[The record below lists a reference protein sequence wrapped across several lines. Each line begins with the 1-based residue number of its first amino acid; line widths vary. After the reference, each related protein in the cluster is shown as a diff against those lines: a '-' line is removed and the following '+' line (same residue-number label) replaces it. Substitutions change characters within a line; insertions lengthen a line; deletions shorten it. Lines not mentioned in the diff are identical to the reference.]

1 MNCTLRLPASTHGGS
16 RGEYFGSVDF
26 ENAWPREMEMGDAA
40 RIGQIL
46 ALSSNSAC
54 IRSSVDRM
62 IQLQSH
68 LEKSAEA
75 AGKALARLE
84 ENIESGQD
92 HMEVRDAFRA
102 DLERK
107 QEAVSV
113 ASGSRPLALL
123 HGWWRNKK
131 PTMTLTLIGE
141 PTQCPCRRS
150 NPGVALPLLLACHVP
165 CALTS
170 PPFEPPL
177 RKKAARITSHAM
189 GCSTLC
195 MLPSMPLCP
204 MITTRSMPRSL
215 GMRAF
220 AARRIKFASRAGSS
234 CTS

>member
-1 MNCTLRLPASTHGGS
+1 
-16 RGEYFGSVDF
+16 
-26 ENAWPREMEMGDAA
+26 MEMGDAA

-54 IRSSVDRM
+54 MRSSVDRM
-62 IQLQSH
+62 IELQSH

-150 NPGVALPLLLACHVP
+150 NPGVALPCSLLATC
-165 CALTS
+165 
-170 PPFEPPL
+170 PL
-177 RKKAARITSHAM
+177 
-189 GCSTLC
+189 L
-195 MLPSMPLCP
+195 
-204 MITTRSMPRSL
+204 
-215 GMRAF
+215 
-220 AARRIKFASRAGSS
+220 
-234 CTS
+234 